1 MKSWKLLLQV
11 RNYLIYRTAKDA
23 SILITFQRGSKC
35 SEDGAGAESSEH
47 TFTITD
53 SGKSQVF
60 NCNVTIIDLDPKPF
74 SQMDRY
80 LSTEQKVYNDL
91 HQRQS
96 SAIGFVH

>member
-53 SGKSQVF
+53 SGKNQVF